1 MIHNPCSTWQY
12 KWQCIQYMHLN
23 IFDLCSL
30 VEFCCIWVKD
40 MFFLKRRFYRNA
52 RFYSGA
58 DSCRVDKEIMDF
70 GVAHPEFRAM
80 VLLVKH
86 WRNLRFPSIRSITS
100 YHLEL
105 LCMEV
110 IEASESRNL
119 RDLFREFLEWVAYS
133 EDNLYVENPNY
144 YHGALKLKPH
154 RISDCEAGHMTHDVR
169 PKH

>member
-1 MIHNPCSTWQY
+1 
-12 KWQCIQYMHLN
+12 
-23 IFDLCSL
+23 
-30 VEFCCIWVKD
+30 
-40 MFFLKRRFYRNA
+40 
-52 RFYSGA
+52 
-58 DSCRVDKEIMDF
+58 MDF

-86 WRNLRFPSIRSITS
+86 WRNLRFPSNRSITS

-110 IEASESRNL
+110 IEANESRNL

-144 YHGALKLKPH
+144 YHRAVKVKPD
-154 RISDCEAGHMTHDVR
+154 RISVCDAVI
-169 PKH
+169 